1 MKESGFRAWITAA
14 GCWLLLFYIAG
25 TLISLLTLYT
35 IPVTEGLGIDR
46 ASFSLVFTMYSLV
59 SAVISFFFF
68 KILNKLSLRLA
79 ILIGGI
85 AGGVG
90 YLLFSIA
97 QSPALLWVGG
107 ALLGVALGLCGL
119 LSIQL
124 VLTNW
129 FAKRTG
135 FIITLSS
142 AFTGAG
148 ALIMSPVMGKLIS
161 TYGWRIAFRISGFIA
176 IAITLI
182 VTIFMIRDH
191 PKELNLLPYGAGSV
205 DEKETTN
212 EKTGDTPAEVPGASM
227 KEAVTSVKFWVVMV
241 CLAIIGFNL
250 QVGVSQQSAMI
261 MDKGFSLEAAAAIIS
276 VYAIFNAVTKIF
288 AGIAIDKFGVRIIT
302 VAASVLQILSL
313 GVMLLGSSHTHMI
326 IYAVLFGA
334 SVCVS
339 VNYGILAIPM
349 LFGKKELKGL
359 TGFANFAFYFGCIV
373 GPVLSASLYDSIGNY
388 NTSLIIM
395 IVMACIL
402 IFLNLVNLRKSNLYT
417 AK

>member
-1 MKESGFRAWITAA
+1 MKKSGFRAWITAA

-85 AGGVG
+85 AAGVG

-97 QSPALLWVGG
+97 QSAALLWVGG

-119 LSIQL
+119 LSVQL

-148 ALIMSPVMGKLIS
+148 ALIMSPVIGKIIS
-161 TYGWRIAFRISGFIA
+161 AYGWRTSFRISGLIA
-176 IAITLI
+176 VALTTV

-191 PKELNLLPYGAGSV
+191 PKELNMLPYGADTADMKDASA
-205 DEKETTN
+205 EKNSGKAT
-212 EKTGDTPAEVPGASM
+212 DVPGVSM
-227 KEAVTSVKFWVVMV
+227 KEAVTSVKFWIVMF

-261 MDKGFSLEAAAAIIS
+261 MDKGFTLEAAAAIIS

-288 AGIAIDKFGVRIIT
+288 AGIAIDKFGVRIIAA
-302 VAASVLQILSL
+302 VASVLQIISL
-313 GVMLLGSSHTHMI
+313 GFMLMGTTRIHMI

-349 LFGKKELKGL
+349 LFGKKELK
-359 TGFANFAFYFGCIV
+359 
-373 GPVLSASLYDSIGNY
+373 
-388 NTSLIIM
+388 
-395 IVMACIL
+395 
-402 IFLNLVNLRKSNLYT
+402 
-417 AK
+417 

>member
-1 MKESGFRAWITAA
+1 MKASGFRAWITAA
-14 GCWLLLFYIAG
+14 GCWLLLFYIMG
-25 TLISLLTLYT
+25 TLVSLLTLYT
-35 IPVTEGLGIDR
+35 IPVTDGLGMDR
-46 ASFSLVFTMYSLV
+46 ASFSMVFTLYSLV

-68 KILNKLSLRLA
+68 KILNKISLRLA

-90 YLLFSIA
+90 YLLFSAA
-97 QSPALLWVGG
+97 QGSVLLWIGG
-107 ALLGVALGLCGL
+107 ALLGAAMGLCGML
-119 LSIQL
+119 TVQL

-148 ALIMSPVMGKLIS
+148 ALVMSPVIGRLIS
-161 TYGWRIAFRISGFIA
+161 VYGWQASFRISGIIA
-176 IAITLI
+176 IVLTL
-182 VTIFMIRDH
+182 VVVIFMVRDH
-191 PKELNLLPYGAGSV
+191 PKELHMLPYGADPEEEQAASA
-205 DEKETTN
+205 
-212 EKTGDTPAEVPGASM
+212 EKTQTKAAQEPGFSM
-227 KEAVTSVKFWVVMV
+227 KEAVTSVKFWVVMI

-276 VYAIFNAVTKIF
+276 VYAVFNMVIKIF

-302 VAASVLQILSL
+302 AAASILQIMAFA
-313 GVMLLGSSHTHMI
+313 VMLMGTTRTHMI

-339 VNYGILAIPM
+339 VNYGILAIPL
-349 LFGKKELKGL
+349 LFGRKELKGL
-359 TGFANFAFYFGCIV
+359 TGFANFAFYFGCII
-373 GPVLSASLYDSIGNY
+373 GPVLSASLYDKLGNY
-388 NTSLIIM
+388 NASLIIM
-395 IVMACIL
+395 IVMAVLL
-402 IFLNLVNLRKSNLYT
+402 IIANMINLRKDNHYT
-417 AK
+417 AP